1 MGYEIYIRRDENSHA
16 IAESEWKSYVNSDA
30 SLSLSSDKMGICNWN
45 EHPLG
50 GIEAQTPW
58 LRFSEGQISTK
69 NPDEFL
75 TLKMFEIAESLNAN
89 LYDDEAM
96 LEDDY
101 KNELERDTKN
111 ILNKSITNSKPW
123 WRFW

>member
-1 MGYEIYIRRDENSHA
+1 MGYEIYIRRDENSSA
-16 IAESEWKSYVNSDA
+16 IIESEWKSYINSDN
-30 SLSLSSDKMGICNWN
+30 SLSVSSDEIGICNWN
-45 EHPLG
+45 EHPLA

-75 TLKMFEIAESLNAN
+75 TLKMFEIADSLNAN

-96 LEDDY
+96 LENDY
-101 KNELERDTKN
+101 KEELKRET
-111 ILNKSITNSKPW
+111 KSILTKSNSKPW

>member
-1 MGYEIYIRRDENSHA
+1 MGYEIYIRRDENLSV
-16 IAESEWKSYVNSDA
+16 IEESEWKSYTNSDD
-30 SLSLSSDKMGICNWN
+30 SLSVSSEEMDVYNWN

-96 LEDDY
+96 LEHDD
-101 KNELERDTKN
+101 KKELERETKN
-111 ILNKSITNSKPW
+111 ILTGSNSKPW